1 MDVQMPGSGGLA
13 AAHRIRKLSPT
24 SKVLILSA
32 YDDEEYVVEALGDA
46 GAAGYILKT
55 DTTTELLA
63 AVRLVDENKRYLSPS
78 VAPIILSRMDRPQ
91 QAADE
96 ARLTHREKEVL
107 RLVGEGATS
116 KDIAQKLGISPKTA
130 QVHRDNLKQKLNLH
144 TTAAMVRY
152 AVKHKLVK
160 LD

>member
-1 MDVQMPGSGGLA
+1 VIIMDVQMPGSGGLA

-63 AVRLVDENKRYLSPS
+63 AVRLVDENIISSRSSTCTLRQQWSAMRSSTSWLSLTEIKG
-78 VAPIILSRMDRPQ
+78 VAALFTHCREMILNSPRVPLERTQ
-91 QAADE
+91 E
-96 ARLTHREKEVL
+96 ATQWH
-107 RLVGEGATS
+107 
-116 KDIAQKLGISPKTA
+116 D
-130 QVHRDNLKQKLNLH
+130 
-144 TTAAMVRY
+144 
-152 AVKHKLVK
+152 
-160 LD
+160 